1 MRTAVALAL
10 AVLLAAAP
18 GCYVVEEIDAGM
30 KKWEHNSPKR
40 KKPEPPPAG
49 ELARSPS
56 DAKAAR
62 DAWWQNART
71 LGSEEL
77 SPDIVSC
84 ELGGSTQ
91 FMREDDCAFKGGRP
105 R

>member
-10 AVLLAAAP
+10 GLLLAAAP

-30 KKWEHNSPKR
+30 KKWEHNSPKQ
-40 KKPEPPPAG
+40 KKPEAPPAG

-62 DAWWQNART
+62 DAWWQKART
-71 LGSEEL
+71 IDSGDL

-84 ELGGSTQ
+84 EIGGSTQ
-91 FMREDDCAFKGGRP
+91 FMRESDCAFRGGRP